1 MNNILETDGICIY
14 IYIENNRLD
23 ILLRSTTYYYHL
35 QRPFNINISHELY
48 IISMVRK
55 F

>member
-1 MNNILETDGICIY
+1 MLNAIGLQNPGTQAVIEEIMPGLDKTETKFI
-14 IYIENNRLD
+14 
-23 ILLRSTTYYYHL
+23 
-35 QRPFNINISHELY
+35 INISHELY